1 MANKKPLNIS
11 EEAAVQMPMKTVA
24 SLIIIVALGTMGY
37 FQIIE
42 RLNVADTRIQIME
55 KDLEENTEFRIK
67 WPRGQLGS
75 LPADSEQFM
84 MIEDLYKTTDKIN
97 KHVEDMALNKVNI
110 QMAAKTKNKLSKFEW
125 VKKNIVIVPVVA
137 AILAG
142 TFTSV
147 RYVLSLTDTIEAN
160 KQTIIN
166 LQRDLTVAEDKLT
179 EVATRLSAAEAT
191 WEMAE
196 NLYRQLADQVREHAY
211 DIKDL
216 NR

>member
-1 MANKKPLNIS
+1 MSNKPLNIS

-84 MIEDLYKTTDKIN
+84 MIEDLYKTTDKLN
-97 KHVEDMALNKVNI
+97 KHIENMALNKVNI
-110 QMAAKTKNKLSKFEW
+110 EFLRKQMDKVLDDIEKLK
-125 VKKNIVIVPVVA
+125 
-137 AILAG
+137 
-142 TFTSV
+142 
-147 RYVLSLTDTIEAN
+147 DAN
-160 KQTIIN
+160 
-166 LQRDLTVAEDKLT
+166 RDLGYKNG
-179 EVATRLSAAEAT
+179 S
-191 WEMAE
+191 
-196 NLYRQLADQVREHAY
+196 YSQ
-211 DIKDL
+211 
-216 NR
+216 